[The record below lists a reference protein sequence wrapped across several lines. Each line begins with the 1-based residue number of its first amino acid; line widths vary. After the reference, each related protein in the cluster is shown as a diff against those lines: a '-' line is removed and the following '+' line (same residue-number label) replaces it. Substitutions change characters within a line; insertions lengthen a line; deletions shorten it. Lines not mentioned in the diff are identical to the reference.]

1 MNCGRWLIIFNRLI
15 PLEWTDLSISLLCIL
30 SSFFSH
36 HRRLASFTAA
46 TSSRAM
52 HPFGLSN
59 GGSQNSNSSHQPN
72 DQSQSPSSIGSENGV
87 CATANGGGG
96 GLTSASGDAGGGGG
110 GGGGGSSSIAGGS
123 GSEANN
129 HSLNN
134 NHSNGVNG
142 SSQDDDDVNDHHNHH
157 NNNHRNHQPP
167 YMNGSS
173 SNGHGPFKKGKRTFF
188 AQTQRER
195 DMIRLIGQELRQ
207 MGLEYVDFVHFVD
220 NF

>member
-1 MNCGRWLIIFNRLI
+1 MY
-15 PLEWTDLSISLLCIL
+15 P
-30 SSFFSH
+30 FFSP

-72 DQSQSPSSIGSENGV
+72 DQSQSPPSIGSENGV